1 MNTISNDV
9 WKRKGSSVIFDQQ
22 SLAPFISSDAMISL
36 RVFLQ
41 WQGRLPPDPPVPD
54 RTILISGLET
64 VLETLHPEEAND
76 FLIRRIRPLIIDIQ
90 NRWTNTGV
98 VFGFSTHPK
107 AFEETSL
114 NEEVLFKRRDKKNVR
129 LSDGLWDGSATVN
142 MKRVVTDDTQANNEK
157 TVGYYVARIS

>member
-9 WKRKGSSVIFDQQ
+9 WKRQGSAVIFDQQ
-22 SLAPFISSDAMISL
+22 SLAPFISSDALISL

-41 WQGRLPPDPPVPD
+41 WQGMLPVNPPVPD
-54 RTILISGLET
+54 RTILVSGLET
-64 VLETLHPEEAND
+64 VLETLNPEEAND
-76 FLIRRIRPLIIDIQ
+76 FLIRRIRPLLIDIQ

-142 MKRVVTDDTQANNEK
+142 MKRVVFEDAQANSEK